1 MAAAAQ
7 STQDDQTVAR
17 CLEGIKVD
25 AQRCG
30 RIVKN
35 VLHFARQEPTEKTW
49 HSLNDV
55 VNDAVR
61 RTQGYATDRGAR
73 IITTLA
79 EDVGLVLMNSFA
91 IEQALT
97 NLLRNSI
104 ESPQQITIQVTTIAC
119 DEYYEVIIS
128 DDGPGIPPDVQMHIF
143 DPFFTMRR
151 TRGGMGLGLSL
162 VHGTINDHQGRIR
175 VDSGANQGTTFTIAL
190 PPTLATGEALW

>member
-17 CLEGIKVD
+17 CLEGIKAD
-25 AQRCG
+25 AQRV
-30 RIVKN
+30 RA
-35 VLHFARQEPTEKTW
+35 HRQEHTALRRQESTEKTW

-61 RTQGYATDRGAR
+61 RTHGYAADRGAQ
-73 IITTLA
+73 IMTTLSD
-79 EDVGLVLMNSFA
+79 EVGLVLMNPLA

-97 NLLRNSI
+97 NLLHNSI
-104 ESPQQITIQVTTIAC
+104 ESPQQQITIQVTTTAY
-119 DEYYEVIIS
+119 DEFYEVIIA

-162 VHGTINDHQGRIR
+162 VHGTISDHQGRIR
-175 VDSGANQGTTFTIAL
+175 VDSAAQQGTTFTITL
-190 PPTLATGEALW
+190 PRAQPPR